1 MADNNELQ
9 KIALKKSYSNNY
21 VFDHTN
27 LSSLLQHHDSTHSL
41 PNLLKETTSFEQ
53 FILEEKNTLELFPSF
68 RRKRSICSY
77 EIDKK
82 NIMTFF
88 HLLPYTIKT
97 DYCSTSNNLQFYNS
111 PHEIIQHN
119 INTKSNMNDV
129 YQEKIN
135 DNIDITRQLSENTDS
150 SSQLICSKDSNL
162 FSFYNRS
169 IMNNMFNRTSNSIR
183 SSDIEIDK
191 EVNTLSM
198 VYLLSKQA
206 AKSENQMGSISS
218 RHDRSKSAT
227 GKRASRTD
235 DKTISC
241 CCLSKNK
248 MNHVQNPAVSRK
260 YEKYIVT
267 LASHNIPTPM
277 KSIGPVEIKHTTS
290 NNIELAFLVFF
301 QCLIDLFLRIHAQ
314 NQSVVVDSLPTDH
327 NCHNTES
334 SIDLQN
340 VLMDSNKHKSS
351 LPLHLR
357 CLVLFEFVNREE
369 HSVAVAE
376 LPRSFF
382 RLSRMHVY
390 QKVRERLTIM
400 NLIDMDLTALT
411 RAIVQSFP

>member
-1 MADNNELQ
+1 
-9 KIALKKSYSNNY
+9 
-21 VFDHTN
+21 
-27 LSSLLQHHDSTHSL
+27 
-41 PNLLKETTSFEQ
+41 
-53 FILEEKNTLELFPSF
+53 
-68 RRKRSICSY
+68 
-77 EIDKK
+77 
-82 NIMTFF
+82 
-88 HLLPYTIKT
+88 
-97 DYCSTSNNLQFYNS
+97 FYNS

-119 INTKSNMNDV
+119 VNTKSNMNDV

-135 DNIDITRQLSENTDS
+135 DNIDITRQLSENTDFS
-150 SSQLICSKDSNL
+150 SPLICSKDSSL

-169 IMNNMFNRTSNSIR
+169 IMNNMLNRTSNSNR

-198 VYLLSKQA
+198 VYLLPKQA
-206 AKSENQMGSISS
+206 AKSGNQKGSISS

-227 GKRASRTD
+227 GKRVSRTD

-248 MNHVQNPAVSRK
+248 MNHVQNGAVSRK
-260 YEKYIVT
+260 YEKNIVT
-267 LASHNIPTPM
+267 MAAHNIPTPV
-277 KSIGPVEIKHTTS
+277 KSTGPVEIKHTIS
-290 NNIELAFLVFF
+290 NKIE
-301 QCLIDLFLRIHAQ
+301 IHAQ
-314 NQSVVVDSLPTDH
+314 DQPVVVDLLPTDH

-340 VLMDSNKHKSS
+340 VLVDSNKHKSS
-351 LPLHLR
+351 LPLHSR

-382 RLSRMHVY
+382 RLSRMHIY
-390 QKVRERLTIM
+390 QKVCERLTIV

-411 RAIVQSFP
+411 RAIVQSFS